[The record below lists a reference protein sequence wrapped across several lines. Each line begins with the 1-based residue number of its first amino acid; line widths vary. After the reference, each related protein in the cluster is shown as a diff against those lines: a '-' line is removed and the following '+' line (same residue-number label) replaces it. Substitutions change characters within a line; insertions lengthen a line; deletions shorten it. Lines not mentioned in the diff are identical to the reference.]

1 MVRSSSESGFT
12 LTELIVVIIVI
23 GILASISTVSYVGW
37 RESMIDTQ
45 LKNDLSAAVSAMENE
60 RNFSTT
66 GYNTF
71 LPASFH
77 SSEDVTVT
85 LESSS
90 DTTTFCIKA
99 VSDKDLTKV
108 LYVDETGE
116 ITEGSCNP

>member
-1 MVRSSSESGFT
+1 MVRSSPESGFT

-71 LPASFH
+71 LPASFR
-77 SSEDVTVT
+77 SSEDVTVN
-85 LESSS
+85 LEASHKTS
-90 DTTTFCIKA
+90 FCIKA
-99 VSDKDLTKV
+99 VSDKDTTKV

-116 ITEGSCNP
+116 ITEASCNS

>member
-66 GYNTF
+66 GYNIP
-71 LPASFH
+71 LPTSFR

-85 LESSS
+85 LESST
-90 DTTTFCIKA
+90 TTTFCIKA
-99 VSDKDLTKV
+99 ISKTDVTKV

>member
-66 GYNTF
+66 GYSTS
-71 LPASFH
+71 LPDSFR

-85 LESSS
+85 LEAS
-90 DTTTFCIKA
+90 DKTSFCIKA
-99 VSDKDLTKV
+99 ISISDASRS

-116 ITEGSCNP
+116 VKEDSCDP

>member
-66 GYNTF
+66 GYSTS
-71 LPASFH
+71 LPDSFR

-85 LESSS
+85 LEPNST
-90 DTTTFCIKA
+90 TTTFCIKA
-99 VSDKDLTKV
+99 VSKTDVTKV

-116 ITEGSCNP
+116 ITEGSCNL